1 MDQHPQSNP
10 EGVVLKEVRQAGV
23 GVGVAVAVA
32 VAVVTVVVAAD
43 VAALLLFL
51 WAMSA
56 LSVLAELPAPH
67 VAPVLLL
74 LVACTQ

>member
-1 MDQHPQSNP
+1 
-10 EGVVLKEVRQAGV
+10 
-23 GVGVAVAVA
+23 VA